1 MPKKARELS
10 ILAVKRI
17 RDPGMHAVGG
27 VPGLHL
33 QVTESG
39 ARSWVLRTTV
49 GARRREIGLG
59 SFDEVPLATARDKA
73 RDARARIAQ
82 GFDPV
87 AERRR
92 LRMAHT
98 RVLTFDEAAS
108 RMLDAKES
116 EWRNVKHRRQWATTL
131 KTYAGPSIG
140 RRPVDEIDV
149 RDIEGVLSPI
159 WKDKTETAMRLR
171 GRIEAVLAW
180 ATVAGHRQGDNPAR
194 WRHNLDKLLP
204 KPSKV
209 RETAHHPALPAD
221 DLPRFM
227 AALRAR
233 EGVAARALELL
244 ILTASRSQEIRLA
257 EREEFDL
264 DGKLWTVPAGH
275 MKAGREHLVPLSRH
289 VVRLLRS
296 LPEMAG
302 TSLAFPAPRAMAPL
316 SDMALSKLIRDM
328 HATEVKAERTG
339 FIDPKQGRAVVPHG
353 FRSTFRDWAAERTN
367 YPREVAEMALAHT
380 IDNKVEAAY
389 RRGDL
394 LAKRARMMEEWAK
407 FIDAPPKAGS
417 VTPIRRKAG

>member
-10 ILAVKRI
+10 VLAVKRLKE
-17 RDPGMHAVGG
+17 PGMHAVGG
-27 VPGLHL
+27 VAGLYL
-33 QVTESG
+33 QVTDTG

-49 GARRREIGLG
+49 GTRRREIGLG
-59 SFDEVPLATARDKA
+59 GADDVSLAAARD
-73 RDARARIAQ
+73 RARVVRAKVAEGI
-82 GFDPV
+82 DPV

-92 LRMAHT
+92 ARMEHA
-98 RVLTFDEAAS
+98 RVLSFDEAAS
-108 RMLDAKES
+108 RMIEAKGS
-116 EWRNVKHRRQWATTL
+116 EWRNAKHRRQWTTTL
-131 KTYAGPSIG
+131 KTYASPRIG
-140 RRPVDEIDV
+140 RRPVDEIEV

-180 ATVAGHRQGDNPAR
+180 ATVAGYRRGDNPAR

-209 RETAHHPALPAD
+209 RETAHHPALPVD

-227 AALRAR
+227 AALRSR

-257 EREEFDL
+257 EHAEFGL
-264 DGKLWTVPAGH
+264 DAKLWTVPAGH
-275 MKAGREHLVPLSRH
+275 MKAGREHLVPLSKRA
-289 VVRLLRS
+289 LAIMRS
-296 LPEMAG
+296 IAHMAG
-302 TSLAFPAPRAMAPL
+302 SPLAFPAPRGGGPL
-316 SDMALSKLIRDM
+316 SDMALSKVIRDM
-328 HATEVKAERTG
+328 HAAELQAGRKG
-339 FIDPKQGRAVVPHG
+339 FIDPKQGRVAVPHG
-353 FRSTFRDWAAERTN
+353 FRSTFRDWASERTN

-380 IDNKVEAAY
+380 IDDKVEAAY

-394 LAKRARMMEEWAK
+394 LTKRARMMEEWAK